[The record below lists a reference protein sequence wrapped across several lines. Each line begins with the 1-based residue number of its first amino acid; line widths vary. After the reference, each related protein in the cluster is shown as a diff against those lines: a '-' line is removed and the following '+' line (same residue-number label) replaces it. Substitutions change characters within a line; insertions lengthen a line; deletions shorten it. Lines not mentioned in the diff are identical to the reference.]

1 MKNLQEKYIAGLDG
15 LRAVAVLMV
24 IGYHLKLPI
33 FKGGV
38 LGVTIFFV
46 ISGFLITRL
55 LLQELQKTNKI
66 DLKNFWIKRI
76 KRIWPAL
83 ILMVSVTVIVCA
95 LFNRL
100 LLSKA
105 SQDYISVLLGYNNW
119 YQIFNNISYFDNGVA
134 PSPLLHC
141 WSLAIETQF
150 YLIFPLIIII
160 IAKLKSTKKE
170 RYQVLS
176 IITTV
181 LIIVSSLLMMILF
194 NPNGDPSRVYYGLD
208 TRCFSLLV
216 GALLAIIVESDIK
229 IGLTKPANDIIG
241 IISLICVCIIVTKVA
256 GYDAFLYKGGYL
268 LTSILTAFVILS
280 ILRKQSMLSK
290 FLSIPVIDWLGKLS
304 YSIYLWHYP
313 IIILI
318 SGGKT
323 SSWYIMLIEVIL
335 TLVLASASYYLVETP
350 IRRGILSKTVK
361 MLKDKIQKD
370 QRVIKKGITIAS
382 VCLALIVTSTL
393 CVAFVPKENMSD
405 DIVQESSNKVVKK
418 DIKKPETTPS
428 TTNSQDSQY
437 VDLSNGQEI
446 INNLDVFVIGD
457 LIVSGSFA
465 KFQETFPHLKLSSK
479 ESRQANLS
487 IPILTSA
494 LNEEGW
500 NGDSLIFAL
509 GTNGPLY
516 DYLPK
521 VRELL
526 PQDKTM
532 FVISLHAPYT
542 QWQDDNN
549 QKIEEFC
556 KNTDNVYLIDWAQYC
571 KGHNDWFEK
580 DQTHPNKLGGTEQ
593 FLNCIKESII
603 KAYQKDKIKLTKKS

>member
-119 YQIFNNISYFDNGVA
+119 YQIFNNISYFDNGGA

-241 IISLICVCIIVTKVA
+241 IISLICVCIIVTKVLA
-256 GYDAFLYKGGYL
+256 GGNGKGGPCEREKY
-268 LTSILTAFVILS
+268 FR
-280 ILRKQSMLSK
+280 LRSPPGDVS
-290 FLSIPVIDWLGKLS
+290 
-304 YSIYLWHYP
+304 
-313 IIILI
+313 
-318 SGGKT
+318 
-323 SSWYIMLIEVIL
+323 
-335 TLVLASASYYLVETP
+335 
-350 IRRGILSKTVK
+350 RGA
-361 MLKDKIQKD
+361 D
-370 QRVIKKGITIAS
+370 G
-382 VCLALIVTSTL
+382 
-393 CVAFVPKENMSD
+393 
-405 DIVQESSNKVVKK
+405 
-418 DIKKPETTPS
+418 
-428 TTNSQDSQY
+428 
-437 VDLSNGQEI
+437 
-446 INNLDVFVIGD
+446 
-457 LIVSGSFA
+457 
-465 KFQETFPHLKLSSK
+465 
-479 ESRQANLS
+479 
-487 IPILTSA
+487 
-494 LNEEGW
+494 
-500 NGDSLIFAL
+500 
-509 GTNGPLY
+509 
-516 DYLPK
+516 
-521 VRELL
+521 
-526 PQDKTM
+526 
-532 FVISLHAPYT
+532 
-542 QWQDDNN
+542 
-549 QKIEEFC
+549 
-556 KNTDNVYLIDWAQYC
+556 
-571 KGHNDWFEK
+571 
-580 DQTHPNKLGGTEQ
+580 
-593 FLNCIKESII
+593 
-603 KAYQKDKIKLTKKS
+603 

>member
-66 DLKNFWIKRI
+66 DLKNFWVKRI
-76 KRIWPAL
+76 KRIWPAM

-119 YQIFNNISYFDNGVA
+119 YQIFNNISYFDNGGA

-160 IAKLKSTKKE
+160 IAKFKSTKKE
-170 RYQVLS
+170 RHQVLS
-176 IITTV
+176 IVTTV

-241 IISLICVCIIVTKVA
+241 IISLVCVCIIVTKVT

-323 SSWYIMLIEVIL
+323 SPWYIMLIEVIL

-382 VCLALIVTSTL
+382 VCLALLITSSL
-393 CVAFVPKENMSD
+393 CVAFVPKETMSKQ
-405 DIVQESSNKVVKK
+405 ITQTTKTQPKKKQTPAPQQSQPTLSQEEVCSKLN
-418 DIKKPETTPS
+418 IF
-428 TTNSQDSQY
+428 
-437 VDLSNGQEI
+437 I
-446 INNLDVFVIGD
+446 IGD
-457 LIVSGSFA
+457 SVALGASS
-465 KFQETFPHLKLSSK
+465 KLQETFPQGKIDAK
-479 ESRQANLS
+479 VSRHCSDSVDILQA
-487 IPILTSA
+487 A
-494 LNEEGW
+494 LNSGW
-500 NGDSLIFAL
+500 NGDGLIFSL
-509 GTNGPLY
+509 GTNGPVY
-516 DYLPK
+516 DFMPK
-521 VRELL
+521 VRSMLDASK
-526 PQDKTM
+526 PM
-532 FVISLHAPYT
+532 FVLSVHAPY
-542 QWQDDNN
+542 QSWSDDNN
-549 QKIEEFC
+549 AKIKQFVDE
-556 KNTDNVYLIDWAQYC
+556 NDNVYLIDWASYSE
-571 KGHNDWFEK
+571 GHPDWFVK
-580 DQTHPNKLGGTEQ
+580 DETHLTDTGIDAFN
-593 FLNCIKESII
+593 NCIKEKVFSVF
-603 KAYQKDKIKLTKKS
+603 KDKKVN